1 MQVVIPDI
9 ISGSQSAFI
18 KGRRI
23 TDNILIANE
32 LVRNFHLSSG
42 AAKACLKV
50 DLRKAYDSV
59 NRQFLFHTLKCLGF
73 IETWILW
80 IKACIGDPMVSIL
93 VNGSPVG
100 FFQSQR
106 GLRQGDPLAPYLFAI
121 IMEAFIVLLEKAMIK
136 GAFRSMKLGV
146 SIQISNFFFAD
157 DLLVFSKGDLQS
169 LAAIQQVFQEFEA
182 LSGLSISQEKKS
194 KLDFHRACT
203 CKASICQRL
212 GIE

>member
-50 DLRKAYDSV
+50 DLRKAGDSV
-59 NRQFLFHTLKCLGF
+59 NRQFIGF
-73 IETWILW
+73 ISTWILW
-80 IKACIGDPMVSIL
+80 IKASIGDPMVSIL

-121 IMEAFIVLLEKAMIK
+121 IMEAFTLLLS
-136 GAFRSMKLGV
+136 G
-146 SIQISNFFFAD
+146 
-157 DLLVFSKGDLQS
+157 KGDDQGCMK
-169 LAAIQQVFQEFEA
+169 EYE
-182 LSGLSISQEKKS
+182 
-194 KLDFHRACT
+194 RW
-203 CKASICQRL
+203 CQYPN
-212 GIE
+212 